1 MIYDKTCC
9 DQHLHVFNQL
19 PDHHYLVV
27 SSSVLMEMPSV
38 PNYCSISGGMWSKG
52 KKFKSKPKDNFCP
65 EGKVSSGPGLEMPL
79 TPEVLKMLYCKH
91 KLTNLWR
98 KEIKLNNEYSQNY
111 RLAIY
116 RMVKK
121 KNPSITSKIH
131 LYVQNFYGRSTTVG
145 SPWTRVTEEPTKKK
159 KTGSQG
165 LRRQG
170 NAPTGSTQ
178 NRAKKLRWR
187 LRHVN
192 YWRGWKAERERG
204 RGSQESPARLPGHT
218 DPVATVMPAGRLSVT
233 AET

>member
-1 MIYDKTCC
+1 
-9 DQHLHVFNQL
+9 
-19 PDHHYLVV
+19 
-27 SSSVLMEMPSV
+27 MEMPSV

-98 KEIKLNNEYSQNY
+98 KEIKLNKISQRVQSKLQISDLSY
-111 RLAIY
+111 GL
-116 RMVKK
+116 K
-121 KNPSITSKIH
+121 KNPSITSKNSP
-131 LYVQNFYGRSTTVG
+131 LRSELLWAIYHRWLSLNESHRRTDQ
-145 SPWTRVTEEPTKKK
+145 KKK

>member
-1 MIYDKTCC
+1 
-9 DQHLHVFNQL
+9 
-19 PDHHYLVV
+19 
-27 SSSVLMEMPSV
+27 MEMPSV

-52 KKFKSKPKDNFCP
+52 NKFKSKPKDNFCP

-159 KTGSQG
+159 NDWVAGTPSPRQRADRQHPKPSQK
-165 LRRQG
+165 
-170 NAPTGSTQ
+170 
-178 NRAKKLRWR
+178 AKM
-187 LRHVN
+187 
-192 YWRGWKAERERG
+192 A
-204 RGSQESPARLPGHT
+204 A
-218 DPVATVMPAGRLSVT
+218 AAC
-233 AET
+233 